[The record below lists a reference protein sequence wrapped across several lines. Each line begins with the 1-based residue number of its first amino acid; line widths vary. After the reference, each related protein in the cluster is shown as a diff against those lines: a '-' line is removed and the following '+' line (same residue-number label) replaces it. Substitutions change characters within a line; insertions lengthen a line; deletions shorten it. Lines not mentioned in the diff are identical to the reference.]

1 MHQVQ
6 WIIFK
11 RYPHTMCITYPHTLF
26 HGDISS
32 RRPVVIP
39 TLPRIYPQS
48 IHLTFLILKNYS
60 LCMKRRYR
68 RRYVMKSSEKNAYI
82 SALSTYPQNLLL
94 RFYIFYFKIKILIV
108 I

>member
-11 RYPHTMCITYPHTLF
+11 RYPHIMCITYPHTLF

-39 TLPRIYPQS
+39 TLPRFYPQS
-48 IHLTFLILKNYS
+48 IHLTFLIRKSYSQYLKRHYG
-60 LCMKRRYR
+60 
-68 RRYVMKSSEKNAYI
+68 RRYVMKSSEKKAYI

-94 RFYIFYFKIKILIV
+94 R
-108 I
+108 